1 MALTAQTKDSLVIDV
16 GIISPVEFIPDPPV
30 SHIRMD
36 FMDLLNLLGD
46 LPVRFFI
53 YAFRFGQPP
62 VIRRAWNMKVTAKPL
77 HGVRPFFRELPD
89 RLVLI
94 QVASQ
99 R

>member
-30 SHIRMD
+30 SHIRVLLVD
-36 FMDLLNLLGD
+36 LPDLLRD
-46 LPVRFFI
+46 LPILFLI
-53 YAFRFGQPP
+53 YAFRIFQPP
-62 VIRRAWNMKVTAKPL
+62 IVRRTRYMKMAAQPFHWIML
-77 HGVRPFFRELPD
+77 FFREFPD

-94 QVASQ
+94 NVASQ

>member
-36 FMDLLNLLGD
+36 FMDLLDLLGD
-46 LPVRFFI
+46 LPVRFLI

-77 HGVRPFFRELPD
+77 HGVRPFFREFPD